1 MVIRV
6 TKPAFNLREKLSE
19 LDLPVGTHG
28 SQIMKSNTISETA
41 KLVGADRKNII
52 INGDFRVNQRGG
64 TKTYGASV
72 TGYHI
77 DQWYFHNGTNG
88 TYIASVSSAA
98 PSPSVQTPHYLVLDC
113 TAADTSIGTNQYASI
128 TYGVEGYNAQQTM
141 WGTPY
146 AKPLTLSFYHRHTA
160 TGVYSGVVRNASAN
174 FNYVFEYEQS
184 SKDAWEKA
192 VIHIKPE
199 GTQAYN
205 ATNGKAFSFTFS
217 MADNT
222 YMSETI
228 GQWFSGT
235 YYHASNRQTNFFN
248 STNNF
253 MRFAAVQLEVGSDAT
268 PFEQCSYGEQ
278 LSLCQRYFAVWPPR
292 SGGTPAWPV
301 YTGGSQASAYIWIP
315 HTMRVVPTPTDA
327 GTGTS
332 TTTGYAYNNN
342 GQGVTTRYANGSS
355 PTLSCGGDATNGQ
368 YALKMDFGSYSSGGH
383 EADVASWNGASP
395 GIFLSAEL

>member
-1 MVIRV
+1 MAIRV
-6 TKPAFNLREKLSE
+6 TKPEFNLREKLTE
-19 LDLPVGTHG
+19 LDRPVGTHG

-41 KLVGADRKNII
+41 DLVGVNRKNMV

-88 TYIASVSSAA
+88 TYTASVSSAA
-98 PSPSVQTPHYLVLDC
+98 PSPSVQTPQYLVLDC
-113 TAADTSIGTNQYASI
+113 TASDTSIGTNQYASI
-128 TYGVEGYNAQQTM
+128 TYSVEGYNAQQAM

-160 TGVYSGVVRNASAN
+160 TGVYSGVIRNASAN

-205 ATNGKAFSFTFS
+205 ATNGKVFSFTFS

-222 YMSETI
+222 YMSETV

-268 PFEQCSYGEQ
+268 PFEQRSYGEE
-278 LSLCQRYFAVWPPR
+278 LALCQRYYWQVNDNKYRRVNGYKRHDTNTHFELQC
-292 SGGTPAWPV
+292 PV
-301 YTGGSQASAYIWIP
+301 PMRQAP
-315 HTMRVVPTPTDA
+315 
-327 GTGTS
+327 
-332 TTTGYAYNNN
+332 
-342 GQGVTTRYANGSS
+342 S
-355 PTLSCGGDATNGQ
+355 PTLSDGGIFTNFQGN
-368 YALKMDFGSYSSGGH
+368 FGSTQSNPVISEWDIDTGKGLLVIESNYSSTH
-383 EADVASWNGASP
+383 LSIPSWEGYQLQ
-395 GIFLSAEL
+395 LSAEL

>member
-1 MVIRV
+1 MAIRV
-6 TKPAFNLREKLSE
+6 TKPEFNLREKLTE
-19 LDLPVGTHG
+19 LDRPVGTHG

-41 KLVGADRKNII
+41 DLVGVNRKNMV

-88 TYIASVSSAA
+88 TYTASVSSAA
-98 PSPSVQTPHYLVLDC
+98 PSPSVQTPQYLVLDC
-113 TAADTSIGTNQYASI
+113 TASDTSIGTNQYASI
-128 TYGVEGYNAQQTM
+128 TYSVEGYNAQQTM

-160 TGVYSGVVRNASAN
+160 TGVYSGVIRNASAN

-205 ATNGKAFSFTFS
+205 ATNGKVFSFTFS

-222 YMSETI
+222 YMSETV

-268 PFEQCSYGEQ
+268 PFEQRSYGEE
-278 LSLCQRYFAVWPPR
+278 LALCYRYFRRFDSAGGGDEYTGYGVGVPNAGSRMLWTRAFDVPMRTEPTISGANIRLYDGSNNLAVTSFATNR
-292 SGGTPAWPV
+292 SSKSAFWVEP
-301 YTGGSQASAYIWIP
+301 TGGSSPLVIGRGCVI
-315 HTMRVVPTPTDA
+315 
-327 GTGTS
+327 G
-332 TTTGYAYNNN
+332 NNN
-342 GQGVTTRYANGSS
+342 NNAGYIEFT
-355 PTLSCGGDATNGQ
+355 
-368 YALKMDFGSYSSGGH
+368 
-383 EADVASWNGASP
+383 
-395 GIFLSAEL
+395 AEL

>member
-41 KLVGADRKNII
+41 DLVGVNRKNIV

-88 TYIASVSSAA
+88 TYTASVSSAA

-199 GTQAYN
+199 GTQSYT
-205 ATNGKAFSFTFS
+205 ATTGKAFSFTFS

-222 YMSETI
+222 YMSETV

-268 PFEQCSYGEQ
+268 PFEQRSYGEE
-278 LSLCQRYFAVWPPR
+278 LALCQRYYQQIGPASSARYVLFGAGNGNARIRGIRQLVPEMRAAPTANHDTSSESPSFYSYSGSPPSYTSVNSITTTTKDFAW
-292 SGGTPAWPV
+292 
-301 YTGGSQASAYIWIP
+301 
-315 HTMRVVPTPTDA
+315 DFN
-327 GTGTS
+327 TGTHNQA
-332 TTTGYAYNNN
+332 GHPFD
-342 GQGVTTRYANGSS
+342 VKGSGAKM
-355 PTLSCGGDATNGQ
+355 TLSSEFA
-368 YALKMDFGSYSSGGH
+368 
-383 EADVASWNGASP
+383 W
-395 GIFLSAEL
+395 

>member
-1 MVIRV
+1 MSIRV

-19 LDLPVGTHG
+19 LDRPVGTHG

-41 KLVGADRKNII
+41 DLVGVNRKNMV

-64 TKTYGASV
+64 SRTYGASA
-72 TGYHI
+72 TGYHF
-77 DQWYFHNGTNG
+77 DMWYFHNGTNG

-98 PSPSVQTPHYLVLDC
+98 PSPPVQTPHYLVLDC
-113 TAADTSIGTNQYASI
+113 TATDTSIGTSQYASI
-128 TYGVEGYNAQQTM
+128 TYAVEGYNAQQAM

-146 AKPLTLSFYHRHTA
+146 AKPLTMSFYHRHTA
-160 TGVYSGVVRNASAN
+160 AGVYSGVVRNASAN

-222 YMSETI
+222 YMNQTV

-235 YYHASNRQTNFFN
+235 YYHASNRQTNFLN

-268 PFEQCSYGEQ
+268 PFEQRSYGEELALCKRYYQ
-278 LSLCQRYFAVWPPR
+278 VLVDQADTSSHKSYAIACCFSGTSLHHTHLLSPE
-292 SGGTPAWPV
+292 
-301 YTGGSQASAYIWIP
+301 
-315 HTMRVVPTPTDA
+315 MRTTPTLDYTTGSGYYA
-327 GTGTS
+327 AFQNGTS
-332 TTTGYAYNNN
+332 DTFDSMSLVGNSHINA
-342 GQGVTTRYANGSS
+342 V
-355 PTLSCGGDATNGQ
+355 DI
-368 YALKMDFGSYSSGGH
+368 MVSSGLS
-383 EADVASWNGASP
+383 VAQSAAALMRTQNNDSRIA
-395 GIFLSAEL
+395 FTAEL